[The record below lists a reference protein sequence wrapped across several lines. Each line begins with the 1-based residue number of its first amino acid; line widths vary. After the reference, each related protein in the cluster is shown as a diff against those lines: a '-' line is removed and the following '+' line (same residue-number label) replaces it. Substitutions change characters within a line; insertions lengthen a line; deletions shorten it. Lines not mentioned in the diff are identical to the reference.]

1 MTAASIVSS
10 GRPLRLAL
18 GNRRALVA
26 LLLLAPALVLY
37 VALYFVPL
45 FDFLSLSVVDG
56 GLSTAHFSTLLD
68 MTYLSVLWRTL
79 WMSALVGAICTA
91 LGFPV
96 AYLMSRSSAIGA
108 AAIGACVM
116 VPLWTSVLLRTYAW
130 TVVLQYRGVLN
141 DLLLTLGLIDQ
152 PLRFMYSKG
161 AVITVM
167 VHVLLPYV
175 VLPLYTNLASI
186 PRELPTAARGLGAT
200 GLRIFIHVTLP
211 LCLPGV
217 IAGFTLVFV
226 LSTGFF
232 VVPSLVGGPASMMVA
247 TLIGREI
254 SENLNWAQGA
264 AMSVVLL
271 ATATVCLA
279 MLSRLRH
286 MDKRQGSA
294 A

>member
-1 MTAASIVSS
+1 MTAANIAMS
-10 GRPLRLAL
+10 GRPLRAAFRNRRPLLAL
-18 GNRRALVA
+18 A
-26 LLLLAPALVLY
+26 LLAPALVLY
-37 VALYFVPL
+37 VALYFVPI

-56 GLSTAHFSTLLD
+56 GLSAVHFSTLLD

-79 WMSALVGAICTA
+79 WMSALVGAICTV

-167 VHVLLPYV
+167 AHVLLPYV
-175 VLPLYTNLASI
+175 VLPLYTNLAAI
-186 PRELPTAARGLGAT
+186 PRELPVAARGLGAT

-232 VVPSLVGGPASMMVA
+232 VVPSLVGGPSSMMVA

-286 MDKRQGSA
+286 MDKRQRSA